1 MTPLAAAAVVFSTL
15 ADAAKHHLFVG
26 SHATTSIHAV
36 TYDDKSAT
44 LLVQDFPTTR
54 AANERLALSYSGRT
68 LYSAGA
74 AGWSSFDVVAPGQIA
89 AANSSNA
96 PAAPG
101 CGAQAARGGGIVA
114 AAKRPFGVYGALA
127 CANRVAVDG
136 ATGHVR
142 AAAPV
147 AYGGGQVEVAG
158 VALDPAG
165 RALYSTDWRAGR
177 LWTHAVG
184 AADGGLAP
192 VGSVGAPSE
201 VARPAAVAAHPSGCA
216 VYVALASWNSLAH
229 YTVDQATRVPAYS
242 GSVRNLVPAGASR
255 ALHLKVEGC

>member
-1 MTPLAAAAVVFSTL
+1 MPPLAVAAVAFSTL
-15 ADAAKHHLFVG
+15 ADAAQHHLFVG

-54 AANERLALSYSGRT
+54 AANERLALSYNGRT

-114 AAKRPFGVYGALA
+114 AA
-127 CANRVAVDG
+127 
-136 ATGHVR
+136 
-142 AAAPV
+142 
-147 AYGGGQVEVAG
+147 
-158 VALDPAG
+158 
-165 RALYSTDWRAGR
+165 
-177 LWTHAVG
+177 
-184 AADGGLAP
+184 
-192 VGSVGAPSE
+192 
-201 VARPAAVAAHPSGCA
+201 
-216 VYVALASWNSLAH
+216 
-229 YTVDQATRVPAYS
+229 
-242 GSVRNLVPAGASR
+242 
-255 ALHLKVEGC
+255 